1 MNLSRRALLGQVALP
16 GITGSGASHRKN
28 ILLIAVDDLNCD
40 LGCYGHPLVQTPHID
55 ALARRGVRFPR
66 AYCNYP
72 VCNPSRSSFLSG
84 RYPEQ
89 VGVLDNRLNPHQKL
103 PGVAF
108 LPAYFRQRGYFTAG
122 LGKIYHD
129 GMDAT
134 DDWDIYA
141 SPKGS
146 ADVNRGEGRNLTGG
160 KFPYFHWVASEGPE
174 EEHPDAQTAAEA
186 VKLLQQKR
194 SQPFFL
200 AVGFRKPHDRYIAPK
215 PYFDLYPL
223 DRIPGAV
230 GPADDANDIPPM
242 AYPQQDLKLGVAE
255 AKEFRRAYWACISF
269 MDAQVG
275 KVLAALDQSGQRDST
290 LVVFFSDHGLHL
302 GEHDWWNK
310 VALWERTTRV
320 PLIAAG
326 PMVREPGRICPSL
339 VELVDLFPTCTAYAG
354 LPTAPRQAGRSI
366 LAALSDPL
374 AAWDRAAY
382 TVVLRPGGKKGRAL
396 RTERFRY
403 VEWDDRKGGV
413 ELYDHHSD
421 PGEFRNLAGDP
432 DYGGHRQRLQA
443 ALAARVAVDG
453 QSPVER

>member
-1 MNLSRRALLGQVALP
+1 MDLSRRALLAQVASP
-16 GITGSGASHRKN
+16 SAARKN
-28 ILLIAVDDLNCD
+28 ILLITVDDLNCD

-55 ALARRGVRFPR
+55 RLARRGVRFSH

-89 VGVLDNRLNPHQKL
+89 TQVLDNRVNPHQQL

-108 LPAYFRQRGYFTAG
+108 LPAYLRQRGYFTAR

-134 DDWDIYA
+134 DDWDV
-141 SPKGS
+141 SVNPKGS
-146 ADVNRGEGRNLTGG
+146 ANVNRGEGRNLTDG
-160 KFPYFHWVASEGPE
+160 KFPYFHWVASEAPE

-186 VKLLQQKR
+186 AKLLQQQR
-194 SQPFFL
+194 DQPFFL

-215 PYFDLYPL
+215 SYFDLYPL
-223 DRIPGAV
+223 DRMPAAV
-230 GPADDANDIPPM
+230 GPVDDASDIPPM
-242 AYPQQDLKLGVAE
+242 AFPQHNLKLGVTE

-290 LVVFFSDHGLHL
+290 LVVFLSDHGLHL

-320 PLIAAG
+320 PFIAAG
-326 PMVREPGRICPSL
+326 PMVRDAGRVYSSI
-339 VELVDLFPTCTAYAG
+339 VELVDLFPTFTAYAG
-354 LPTAPRQAGRSI
+354 LPAAPRQAGRSI
-366 LAALSDPL
+366 LSALTDPQ
-374 AAWDRAAY
+374 AAWERAAY
-382 TVVLRPGGKKGRAL
+382 TMVLRAGGKKGRAL
-396 RTERFRY
+396 RTARFRY
-403 VEWDDRKGGV
+403 VEWDERKGGV

-421 PGEFRNLAGDP
+421 PGEFHNLADDP
-432 DYGGHRQRLQA
+432 AYATHRQRLQI
-443 ALAARVAVDG
+443 ALAERV
-453 QSPVER
+453 PR